1 MYKLISV
8 CLALSMVFGDISSAK
23 HQNADQAELKKAK
36 TSSDPNIQFL
46 EVSKKSKKTRIDLK
60 SSQTNLVKK
69 TKTASS
75 KQKEMNSAQL
85 LNKGQESEFTVKS
98 NKEHIKSEEILS
110 IENRLKKDEQNDLR
124 IKVRNFVQGAK
135 NKAGN
140 SGLQLLT
147 REHEDLFFSEYAEGS
162 SNNKYLEI
170 YNSTS
175 ETVDLTQYAYPNV
188 SNGPSEA
195 GTHEWWNTFDD
206 GATVAAGDVYVI
218 CHGSADDLIQAECD
232 ETHSYLSNG
241 DDGYALIKGTE
252 DSFEVLD
259 VIGQNIYESTY
270 DDPGSG
276 WDVAGV
282 TNGTV
287 NHTLVRK
294 SSVQE
299 GNTDW
304 SASSGTSADDS
315 EWIVL
320 DIDVWD
326 NLGSHTMDVEEE
338 GVYFAEDFEG
348 DFPPASWTLTGEDYW
363 GGSTVWAQDAGD
375 DYGPGFA
382 ASGSYSAF
390 YNDYDYPS
398 ALSGAMISPDI
409 DLTSAVSPT
418 LYFAYWDGNGSDYV
432 DVQVSNADGSYT
444 SVYTTPLAT
453 TGWEDLEVDLTSY
466 VGQVVSIR
474 FVGTSVYGVSNPH
487 VDNIVV
493 SEPPTYPI
501 ADVSTGSIDFGSTFV
516 GGSKSIDFAIS
527 NTGGSDL
534 NATATSDNAK
544 FVVSTLPGRISP
556 GETVQVTVTYS
567 PTEEMDDAGSIT
579 ITHNGDTSPDVVTVS
594 GSGSLNIIDE
604 GFDGPWTG
612 DPAAPAG
619 WTVVNSDGDG
629 YTWTQANTYISEVNG
644 FAAHG
649 MGNQDDWLIS
659 PTFTA
664 NGNYKLKWWDVVESS
679 SYNNTYDVYVFPGGD
694 ISAGVNLGT
703 YDCVNTDLVQ
713 HDIDLSAYNGQSIS
727 VGFHQTFS
735 AATFYGFGIEDV
747 TVEPI
752 PTTAVIVL
760 GSQSLD
766 FGSVFL
772 SSSKQITLTVA
783 NEGGAEAT
791 GTISS
796 DNDKFVVP
804 ATFTVAANGTQ
815 DIVVT
820 YTPTTEGADA
830 GSITLTHN
838 GASSPDVVAV
848 SGVGSLD
855 IITEGFDGPWT
866 GDPAAPA
873 GWTVVNSDADGYT
886 WTQANTYISF
896 DVNGFA
902 AHGMGNQ
909 DDWLISPT
917 FTPSGGYGLYW
928 WDVVESPSYNNT
940 YDVYVFPGGDVSA
953 GVNLG
958 TYDCVNTDLTEHFVS
973 LAAYDGQA
981 ISVGFHQ
988 TFSAATF
995 YGFGI
1000 EDVRVSP
1007 LPVTP
1012 IIAVSTT
1019 QLGFMATAIGATD
1032 SQSLGITNTGSGDLE
1047 GTVVY
1052 SDGFTGTA
1060 SFSASDASISIS
1072 FAPTTSGLI
1081 SGTATISSNGGEDI
1095 VVALSGNSGSSVA
1108 TWDEDVDGDGYA
1120 DWPVGWQT
1128 INYDGNGDGWQ
1139 FYGGAGAHTG
1149 TGYTS
1154 AGEDG
1159 SGTINSDWL
1168 VSPKYSV
1175 SAGDVFSFYASD
1187 DGGSSSYPDIMTV
1200 HVSPTGAGAPT
1211 DFTVELDSVI
1221 NMGSAWLPYSYDL
1234 SSYVG
1239 TEIRLAIVYRGEWGY
1254 ALNVDDIAG
1263 PEIVIEAGP
1272 VLSDYPYSLDFAA
1285 GGTIDVGSTATLVF
1299 DYFNS
1304 GGSDLEVSSVTFEGP
1319 FSLDSDVTLPIVTA
1333 SGSIGSFGV
1342 VFSPTEDGVVEGS
1355 MVIASNAGDDITIP
1369 LYGSAFGGVYR
1380 EDFGYVGEDGYLTPW
1395 SAGWMFSDDGVMCPT
1410 DQACSNGTGESWSRA
1425 SISGQGLMYHNY
1437 NTATDADTAIS
1448 AAITLPELADG
1459 YHYELDTEEYM
1470 SYGSDANDVNGFAIS
1485 TDGGASF
1492 TLIGEPDYSAS
1503 GVHSNNYDLT
1513 GYDGQTVHIALVYK
1527 GTYAQ
1532 AWGVLT
1538 MEIRA
1543 KEDPV
1548 IPIFAHTK
1556 AVFPVTALGESFD
1569 KKIYYQNVGAGNLTA
1584 DITYP
1589 ASMTGP
1595 ASITDLAPGVLDSMV
1610 VTYTPST
1617 AGIELGDIV
1626 VDGSASGAAVVS
1638 LGVEAN
1644 AGELAFDMVSR
1655 NAGWKQY
1662 SLGGET
1668 WVAPSGSVYPG
1679 IWRWWGGTGHGSAN
1693 YYGVYSYPGYWGGVD
1708 DYLVS
1713 PRYNIND
1720 ASEVLSFFTR
1730 GGDETERDSINVWVS
1745 TEEPIMGSVYDLIGE
1760 GGIVD
1765 TGFVNTDAFSLA
1777 FESLPTNLG
1786 GEWDPVNIDLSSYS
1800 TDVWV
1805 MIQSVQYY
1813 DDAGEP
1819 SGWMLQVDDLGTP
1832 DIYMNPNPVLYV
1844 GKEYDFGVTQP
1855 SGDSVRYY
1863 LRNTGMQDLVIDD
1876 MGFENGDYFDVA
1888 YNSTFPITIVPGG
1901 IDSIDVYW
1909 MPQESGVQV
1918 DTLVYYSNYTVG
1930 DVDAFGNGT
1939 DHSVFIAE
1947 AFNAPPSPVALIG
1960 PADETVLTIDGSNAE
1975 GQTGIFW
1982 TNSTDPDGYPIEYFL
1997 ELIVENTGDTLD
2009 TLISQSNF
2017 FLSHEEV
2024 LEYMTEVGVTEL
2036 DIMWDVYAYDGFEDV
2051 ESSNG
2056 PWSLTIDGGWALS
2069 VDNNTLPEVFA
2080 LHNNY
2085 PNPFNPI
2092 TNIRYDIPE
2101 ASDVRIDIY
2110 DLVGKKV
2117 KTLVSKQHQPGRYK
2131 IQWNATNEFGSAV
2144 ATGMYIYKIQAKD
2157 FVSVKKLLLMK

>member
-1 MYKLISV
+1 
-8 CLALSMVFGDISSAK
+8 
-23 HQNADQAELKKAK
+23 
-36 TSSDPNIQFL
+36 
-46 EVSKKSKKTRIDLK
+46 
-60 SSQTNLVKK
+60 
-69 TKTASS
+69 
-75 KQKEMNSAQL
+75 
-85 LNKGQESEFTVKS
+85 
-98 NKEHIKSEEILS
+98 
-110 IENRLKKDEQNDLR
+110 
-124 IKVRNFVQGAK
+124 
-135 NKAGN
+135 
-140 SGLQLLT
+140 
-147 REHEDLFFSEYAEGS
+147 
-162 SNNKYLEI
+162 
-170 YNSTS
+170 
-175 ETVDLTQYAYPNV
+175 
-188 SNGPSEA
+188 
-195 GTHEWWNTFDD
+195 
-206 GATVAAGDVYVI
+206 
-218 CHGSADDLIQAECD
+218 
-232 ETHSYLSNG
+232 
-241 DDGYALIKGTE
+241 
-252 DSFEVLD
+252 
-259 VIGQNIYESTY
+259 
-270 DDPGSG
+270 
-276 WDVAGV
+276 
-282 TNGTV
+282 
-287 NHTLVRK
+287 
-294 SSVQE
+294 
-299 GNTDW
+299 
-304 SASSGTSADDS
+304 
-315 EWIVL
+315 
-320 DIDVWD
+320 
-326 NLGSHTMDVEEE
+326 
-338 GVYFAEDFEG
+338 
-348 DFPPASWTLTGEDYW
+348 
-363 GGSTVWAQDAGD
+363 
-375 DYGPGFA
+375 
-382 ASGSYSAF
+382 
-390 YNDYDYPS
+390 
-398 ALSGAMISPDI
+398 
-409 DLTSAVSPT
+409 
-418 LYFAYWDGNGSDYV
+418 
-432 DVQVSNADGSYT
+432 
-444 SVYTTPLAT
+444 
-453 TGWEDLEVDLTSY
+453 
-466 VGQVVSIR
+466 
-474 FVGTSVYGVSNPH
+474 
-487 VDNIVV
+487 
-493 SEPPTYPI
+493 
-501 ADVSTGSIDFGSTFV
+501 
-516 GGSKSIDFAIS
+516 
-527 NTGGSDL
+527 
-534 NATATSDNAK
+534 
-544 FVVSTLPGRISP
+544 
-556 GETVQVTVTYS
+556 
-567 PTEEMDDAGSIT
+567 
-579 ITHNGDTSPDVVTVS
+579 
-594 GSGSLNIIDE
+594 
-604 GFDGPWTG
+604 
-612 DPAAPAG
+612 
-619 WTVVNSDGDG
+619 
-629 YTWTQANTYISEVNG
+629 
-644 FAAHG
+644 
-649 MGNQDDWLIS
+649 
-659 PTFTA
+659 
-664 NGNYKLKWWDVVESS
+664 
-679 SYNNTYDVYVFPGGD
+679 
-694 ISAGVNLGT
+694 
-703 YDCVNTDLVQ
+703 
-713 HDIDLSAYNGQSIS
+713 
-727 VGFHQTFS
+727 
-735 AATFYGFGIEDV
+735 
-747 TVEPI
+747 
-752 PTTAVIVL
+752 
-760 GSQSLD
+760 
-766 FGSVFL
+766 
-772 SSSKQITLTVA
+772 
-783 NEGGAEAT
+783 
-791 GTISS
+791 
-796 DNDKFVVP
+796 
-804 ATFTVAANGTQ
+804 
-815 DIVVT
+815 
-820 YTPTTEGADA
+820 
-830 GSITLTHN
+830 
-838 GASSPDVVAV
+838 
-848 SGVGSLD
+848 
-855 IITEGFDGPWT
+855 
-866 GDPAAPA
+866 
-873 GWTVVNSDADGYT
+873 
-886 WTQANTYISF
+886 
-896 DVNGFA
+896 
-902 AHGMGNQ
+902 
-909 DDWLISPT
+909 
-917 FTPSGGYGLYW
+917 
-928 WDVVESPSYNNT
+928 
-940 YDVYVFPGGDVSA
+940 
-953 GVNLG
+953 
-958 TYDCVNTDLTEHFVS
+958 
-973 LAAYDGQA
+973 
-981 ISVGFHQ
+981 
-988 TFSAATF
+988 
-995 YGFGI
+995 
-1000 EDVRVSP
+1000 
-1007 LPVTP
+1007 
-1012 IIAVSTT
+1012 
-1019 QLGFMATAIGATD
+1019 
-1032 SQSLGITNTGSGDLE
+1032 
-1047 GTVVY
+1047 
-1052 SDGFTGTA
+1052 
-1060 SFSASDASISIS
+1060 
-1072 FAPTTSGLI
+1072 
-1081 SGTATISSNGGEDI
+1081 
-1095 VVALSGNSGSSVA
+1095 
-1108 TWDEDVDGDGYA
+1108 
-1120 DWPVGWQT
+1120 
-1128 INYDGNGDGWQ
+1128 
-1139 FYGGAGAHTG
+1139 
-1149 TGYTS
+1149 
-1154 AGEDG
+1154 
-1159 SGTINSDWL
+1159 
-1168 VSPKYSV
+1168 
-1175 SAGDVFSFYASD
+1175 
-1187 DGGSSSYPDIMTV
+1187 
-1200 HVSPTGAGAPT
+1200 
-1211 DFTVELDSVI
+1211 
-1221 NMGSAWLPYSYDL
+1221 
-1234 SSYVG
+1234 
-1239 TEIRLAIVYRGEWGY
+1239 
-1254 ALNVDDIAG
+1254 
-1263 PEIVIEAGP
+1263 
-1272 VLSDYPYSLDFAA
+1272 
-1285 GGTIDVGSTATLVF
+1285 
-1299 DYFNS
+1299 
-1304 GGSDLEVSSVTFEGP
+1304 
-1319 FSLDSDVTLPIVTA
+1319 
-1333 SGSIGSFGV
+1333 
-1342 VFSPTEDGVVEGS
+1342 
-1355 MVIASNAGDDITIP
+1355 MVIANNAGDDITIP

-1437 NTATDADTAIS
+1437 DNATDADTAIS
-1448 AAITLPELADG
+1448 AAIILPELADG

-1470 SYGSDANDVNGFAIS
+1470 SYGSDANDINGFAIS

-1513 GYDGQTVHIALVYK
+1513 GYDGQTVHIALVYR

-1543 KEDPV
+1543 KEDPI

-1556 AVFPVTALGESFD
+1556 AVFPVTALGASFD

-1765 TGFVNTDAFSLA
+1765 TGFVNTDAFSLV

-1876 MGFENGDYFDVA
+1876 MGFENGAYFDVA

-2056 PWSLTIDGGWALS
+2056 PWSLKIDGGWALS